1 MSFFSR
7 KKEEGKGYIPVK
19 EIISMRKS
27 GISDKDI
34 IKKLKSENF
43 SYREIE
49 KGMLES
55 LKHSV
60 GPEPRMEETVEEPS
74 ENETPTLE
82 DIYGKE
88 EEPPGPSVDDLIA
101 PGAEGEDI
109 SPELAMEELVEGV
122 VNEKWEKFEKELES
136 LKEDQETIIKKIK
149 QIESIVSTTGKETK
163 AMALEKT
170 VSDIETRL
178 TGLES
183 RIGGLEKAFRQFLP
197 SLTDN
202 IKSLSN
208 MIKELKTQKG
218 IEEENETKF

>member
-7 KKEEGKGYIPVK
+7 KKDDGRGYIPVK
-19 EIISMRKS
+19 DIGSMRKS

-34 IKKLKSENF
+34 IKKLKGENF
-43 SYREIE
+43 SYHEIE
-49 KGMLES
+49 KGMLQS

-60 GPEPRMEETVEEPS
+60 DPESRMEETIEEPS
-74 ENETPTLE
+74 GNESPTLE

-88 EEPPGPSVDDLIA
+88 EEPLGSSVDELIA
-101 PGAEGEDI
+101 PGMESEDI
-109 SPELAMEELVEGV
+109 APELAMEELVEGV
-122 VNEKWEKFEKELES
+122 VNEKWETFEKEFES

-149 QIESIVSTTGKETK
+149 QIESTVSTTGKETK
-163 AMALEKT
+163 ALALEKT
-170 VSDIETRL
+170 VSDIEARL
-178 TGLES
+178 TELES

-202 IKSLSN
+202 IRSLSN

-218 IEEENETKF
+218 IEEPNETKF